1 MYAGRVIK
9 CVGEEV
15 ANMIELTALYHRPDS
30 EYAYLYK
37 RNVVH
42 LRFRTKRNNVKSIRV
57 HHGDPFIFYKQ
68 GYQYQ
73 TDMEILASDH
83 LFDYW
88 QVELGADFSR
98 LQYLFELIGYDEQQ
112 ILFGDVGPLDATSS
126 NINQF
131 MNGFKLPYLH
141 EADRCQVPSW
151 VSETIWYQIFP
162 ERFARGHKDTDKQ
175 EFRDWN
181 PDLAPTTRDF
191 FGGDLV
197 GITEHLDYLQEL
209 GITGLYLCPIFKAP
223 SNHKYDT
230 SDYYQID
237 PQFGTTKELK
247 VLIKEAHNR
256 GIKVML
262 DAVFNHIGY
271 QSEQWQDVLKNGEQS
286 VYREWFHIDRF
297 PLVDVHGSKEYLNY
311 ETFAFQGKMPKLN
324 TSNPEVRKYLLGVA
338 RYWIEECGIDAWRL
352 DVANEID
359 HQFWKEFRKTVLS
372 IKPDLFILGEIWHSA
387 QSWLIGDEHHSVM
400 NYPLANAI
408 NSFFLKEEL
417 TCEDFIASLN
427 SQRFTYRQQIREV
440 LFNLLDSHDTE
451 RILTT
456 ANGNKD
462 AVKAALVALFF
473 QVGSPCIY
481 YGTEVGMIGGE
492 DPDCRR
498 VMPWKKEQ
506 QDRELLTF
514 VKELIQIRKKY
525 QKLIQEGKFG
535 LEATDD
541 QILKMNYRLGNQSI
555 TLYFNQGNK
564 AISLVSPESI
574 ILANGLVET
583 GQETVLQSKGVALVE
598 GV

>member
-1 MYAGRVIK
+1 
-9 CVGEEV
+9 
-15 ANMIELTALYHRPDS
+15 MIELTALFHRPDS

-37 RNVVH
+37 KNVVH
-42 LRFRTKRNNVKSIRV
+42 LRFRTKRNDVQSIRV
-57 HHGDPFIFYKQ
+57 HHGDPFIFYQQ

-73 TDMEILASDH
+73 TEMEIVASDQ

-88 QVELGADFSR
+88 QVEVGADFAR
-98 LQYLFELIGYDEQQ
+98 LQYLFELTGYDGKQ
-112 ILFGDVGPLDATSS
+112 ILFGDVGPLDATSN
-126 NINQF
+126 NISQF

-162 ERFARGHKDTDKQ
+162 ERFARGKKNTNKQ
-175 EFRDWN
+175 EYRDWN
-181 PDLAPTTRDF
+181 PDLAPTTSDF
-191 FGGDLV
+191 FGGDLA
-197 GITEHLDYLQEL
+197 GITEHLDYLQDL
-209 GITGLYLCPIFKAP
+209 GITGLYLCPIFIAP

-237 PQFGTTKELK
+237 PQFGTTDDLKE
-247 VLIKEAHNR
+247 LIKEAHKR

-271 QSEQWQDVLKNGEQS
+271 QSKQWQDVLKNGEQS
-286 VYREWFHIDRF
+286 VYRDWFHIDRF
-297 PLVDVHGSKEYLNY
+297 PLVEVHDGKENLHY
-311 ETFAFQGKMPKLN
+311 ETFAFHGEMPKLN
-324 TSNPEVRKYLLGVA
+324 TSNSEVRNYLLGVA
-338 RYWIEECGIDAWRL
+338 RYWIEECDIDAWRL

-372 IKPDLFILGEIWHSA
+372 VKPDLFILGEIWHSA
-387 QSWLIGDEHHSVM
+387 QSWLVGDEYHSVM

-408 NSFFLKEEL
+408 KTFFLKGEQ
-417 TCEDFIASLN
+417 TCDEFLASLN
-427 SQRFTYRQQIREV
+427 SQRFTYRQQSREV

-456 ANGNKD
+456 ANGNTD
-462 AVKAALVALFF
+462 AVKSALVALFF

-498 VMPWKKEQ
+498 VMPWKEEQ
-506 QDRELLTF
+506 QDKELQAF
-514 VKELIQIRKKY
+514 VKEMIHLRKSYQHLILTGTFSLQST
-525 QKLIQEGKFG
+525 E
-535 LEATDD
+535 D
-541 QILKMNYRLGNQSI
+541 QLLLMTYKDGNRSLTI
-555 TLYFNQGNK
+555 YFNQGEM
-564 AISLVSPESI
+564 SVPLSGDQQV
-574 ILANGLVET
+574 ILANGIEGIGLKK
-583 GQETVLQSKGVALVE
+583 VLQAGGVALVE